1 MARPGLVWGK
11 GRSPD
16 DLAARVSTIRDELS
30 NNVES
35 LVQEFLEEAVQE
47 MRDRI
52 NTSGVRNGVLTGG
65 ARRVTDTMYDNVD
78 YALTYT
84 GAGRVG
90 GEFGWIKRQLDY
102 FAYQEYG
109 TQGGQGNGRGIRE
122 MLALTDAYQN
132 FVRKMQDAFDNGRV
146 MNLKQGRYARS

>member
-1 MARPGLVWGK
+1 MVRPGLVWGK

-35 LVQEFLEEAVQE
+35 LVQEFLEEAVAE
-47 MRDRI
+47 MQQRI
-52 NTSGVRNGVLTGG
+52 NTSGIRNGVPTGG
-65 ARRVTDTMYDNVD
+65 ARRVTDTMYNNVD
-78 YALTYT
+78 YALNYT

-90 GEFGWIKRQLDY
+90 GEFGWIHKQLDY

-109 TQGGQGNGRGIRE
+109 TEGGQGNGRGVRE

-146 MNLKQGRYARS
+146 MNLKQGRYA

>member
-1 MARPGLVWGK
+1 MAKPGLVWGK
-11 GRSPD
+11 GKSPD
-16 DLAARVSTIRDELS
+16 DLAVRVSTLRDELS
-30 NNVES
+30 GNVER
-35 LVQEFLEEAVQE
+35 LMRQFLQEAVDE
-47 MRDRI
+47 MRQRI
-52 NTSGVRNGVLTGG
+52 NTSGISHGVATGG

-78 YALTYT
+78 FVLNYT

-90 GEFGWIKRQLDY
+90 GEFGWVKKQLDY

-109 TQGGQGNGRGIRE
+109 TEGGQGNGRGIRE

-146 MNLKQGRYARS
+146 TNLKQGRYA